1 MFRGGNGDVL
11 SKASYEGAFQTN
23 LVLGGQDCRRRTSGG
38 TAPCSAWSNC
48 GGSKRE
54 DGRRKKGQ
62 YAAAS
67 IGTSAKEGKEKTR
80 PQYPLKEE
88 KSDGDEVGGV
98 IYEHKRCA

>member
-1 MFRGGNGDVL
+1 ML

-23 LVLGGQDCRRRTSGG
+23 MVRIAAGARVEGPHPAPLGPTVGDRKGKT
-38 TAPCSAWSNC
+38 
-48 GGSKRE
+48 E
-54 DGRRKKGQ
+54 EEKKGQ
-62 YAAAS
+62 DAAAS